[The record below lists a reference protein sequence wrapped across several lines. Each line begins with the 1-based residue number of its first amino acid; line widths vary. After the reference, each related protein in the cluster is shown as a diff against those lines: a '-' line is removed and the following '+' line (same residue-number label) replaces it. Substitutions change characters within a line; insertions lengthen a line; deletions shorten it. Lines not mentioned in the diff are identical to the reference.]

1 MKQTL
6 SFQVKIKDKKVVFEN
21 RKYFDWMIAK
31 TFKDGE
37 KLTMTLE
44 NTRSQRSLAQNN
56 FWWGICYK
64 IIAETTGHTTEE
76 IHEIM
81 KAMFLPKK
89 FITLKGIEFEIPKS
103 TTKLSKGEV
112 VEYTDKIIL
121 FAAVELNAYIPTPCE
136 AGFLCGRSDCPTCS
150 KGETNYP

>member
-37 KLTMTLE
+37 KLTLTLE

-56 FWWGICYK
+56 YWWGICYK

-81 KAMFLPKK
+81 KTMFLPKK

-103 TTKLSKGEV
+103 TTKLSKGEG

-121 FAAVELNAYIPTPCE
+121 FANQELNIHIPTPCE
-136 AGFLCGRSDCPTCS
+136 SGYYCGKNECEICG
-150 KGETNYP
+150 KI